1 MTSKTVCVF
10 TLPAPASPRAGQT
23 APHPLSCR
31 TVAIR
36 IVMVFIITRVITALH
51 NTALHSESFKVGG
64 PSAPAVPNYGQPSET
79 RLKTQDSGL
88 RTWLVASLESSNS

>member
-36 IVMVFIITRVITALH
+36 IYYGVHHNARVITALH
-51 NTALHSESFKVGG
+51 ITQLAHSESWRSSVRAQSRTMVSQAKQD
-64 PSAPAVPNYGQPSET
+64 S

-88 RTWLVASLESSNS
+88 G

>member
-51 NTALHSESFKVGG
+51 NTSLHSESCRSQCARS
-64 PSAPAVPNYGQPSET
+64 PELWSAKRN
-79 RLKTQDSGL
+79 KTQDSRL
-88 RTWLVASLESSNS
+88 RTQDLVSCES

>member
-51 NTALHSESFKVGG
+51 NTALHSESWR
-64 PSAPAVPNYGQPSET
+64 SQCARSLPNYGQPSET